1 MTVTSTLRLDSR
13 LGKHDAKL
21 LPNSLIGS
29 TSMKNLGCFS
39 TLDCRSLNWVHLTAF
54 NNH

>member
-1 MTVTSTLRLDSR
+1 MAVTSTLRLDSG

-29 TSMKNLGCFS
+29 TSRKNLGGFS
-39 TLDCRSLNWVHLTAF
+39 TLDCRSLNRVHLTAF